1 MHSRYIMFGVF
12 SMGPNFMMQ
21 EEFRILISGSGSE
34 LDAQFHGDRQRDND
48 EVSPKHIADIVLS

>member
-34 LDAQFHGDRQRDND
+34 LDAQFHGDK
-48 EVSPKHIADIVLS
+48 ETTMK